1 MASISSPGIGSGLDI
16 NGIVSQLVALERQ
29 PITKLKATASSIQT
43 RISAYG
49 QVQSLVSGV
58 KDAAHKLAQASLW
71 SSTSSA
77 SSATSVATAT
87 STGTAAPGVYEVEV
101 TQLAKPH
108 QMRSA
113 PFASPT
119 AALGSAGTLKLAVGG
134 ASATD
139 IAFTETDTIQDLRDR
154 INAAGA
160 GVTANLVTGTIGG
173 VSGTYLML
181 RSSNTGAA
189 QTISTA
195 GSTGLPAE
203 LSTLTQMQ
211 AAQDAQVVVDGV
223 TITSATNTVADAP
236 SGVTLSLASTSASP
250 FTVTVSADKEGQR
263 KAVNDFVT
271 AYNALNSYLAEQTK
285 YDDVTKKGGTLQGDS
300 GALTVRQQMRAV
312 LRESNT
318 ASVTYQ
324 TLAAIGF
331 SMNDSGA
338 LTVKEA
344 TLNQAL
350 TQPAELGKLFANL
363 TEPGTATRGLALR
376 IRDLGDTL
384 TGSSGIVT
392 SRTEGLRTR
401 LKRNEEDQAAVEDRV
416 ERTRKRLLQ
425 QYQSLDA
432 RMSTLNGQGS
442 YVSQQLA
449 MLNRSQS

>member
-1 MASISSPGIGSGLDI
+1 
-16 NGIVSQLVALERQ
+16 
-29 PITKLKATASSIQT
+29 
-43 RISAYG
+43 
-49 QVQSLVSGV
+49 
-58 KDAAHKLAQASLW
+58 
-71 SSTSSA
+71 
-77 SSATSVATAT
+77 
-87 STGTAAPGVYEVEV
+87 
-101 TQLAKPH
+101 
-108 QMRSA
+108 
-113 PFASPT
+113 
-119 AALGSAGTLKLAVGG
+119 
-134 ASATD
+134 
-139 IAFTETDTIQDLRDR
+139 
-154 INAAGA
+154 
-160 GVTANLVTGTIGG
+160 
-173 VSGTYLML
+173 
-181 RSSNTGAA
+181 
-189 QTISTA
+189 
-195 GSTGLPAE
+195 
-203 LSTLTQMQ
+203 
-211 AAQDAQVVVDGV
+211 
-223 TITSATNTVADAP
+223 
-236 SGVTLSLASTSASP
+236 VTLSLASTSASP

-285 YDDVTKKGGTLQGDS
+285 YDDVTKRGGTLQGDS

-318 ASVTYQ
+318 ASATYQ

-363 TEPGTATRGLALR
+363 SEPGTATRGLALR

-425 QYQSLDA
+425 QYQSLDT